1 MKKVNGFTL
10 YEMVIFIAVLAIM
23 SSVLFF
29 AYFTTCKNFNIA
41 QREATLDEVAS
52 SCINRY
58 FQLEQSDWTNE
69 KLSSG
74 EHTLTPSFCAIS
86 NDKFTV
92 KAKITDKT
100 TKVLNSNE
108 TEPAINIKNVV
119 ITVTENNPPSS
130 TPLHNQQTI
139 TLVEEN

>member
-1 MKKVNGFTL
+1 MKKINGFTL
-10 YEMVIFIAVLAIM
+10 YEMVVFIAVLAIM
-23 SSVLFF
+23 SSALVF

-41 QREATLDEVAS
+41 QREATLDEISS

-58 FQLEQSDWTNE
+58 IQLSQNDWTNE
-69 KLSSG
+69 KLTSG
-74 EHTLTPSFCAIS
+74 EHTLTPAFCAIS
-86 NDKFTV
+86 NDNFTI

-108 TEPAINIKNVV
+108 TEPAINIKNLV

-130 TPLHNQQTI
+130 TPLQNQQTT
-139 TLVEEN
+139 TLVEES